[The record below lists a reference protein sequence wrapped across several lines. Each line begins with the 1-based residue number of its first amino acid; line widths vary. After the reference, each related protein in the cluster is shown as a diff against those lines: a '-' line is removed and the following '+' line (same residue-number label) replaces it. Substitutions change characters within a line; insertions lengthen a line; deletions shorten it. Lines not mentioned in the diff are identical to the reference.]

1 MTYFPLKN
9 DVWIFTINYIYPCE
23 TFDVVEKTRKNFDMW
38 KEEQK
43 FRSSISLLW
52 LRYINTGKVHI
63 KKMIEKKII

>member
-1 MTYFPLKN
+1 MTCFPLKN
-9 DVWIFTINYIYPCE
+9 DVWIFTINYIHE

-52 LRYINTGKVHI
+52 LRNINTGKVHI
-63 KKMIEKKII
+63 QKMIGKKII